1 MQKSNWEKQ
10 MDDALADIVS
20 INSALESN
28 RRMVQFKAMFRV
40 LELGLYDDKTI
51 SVLVQ
56 LSKRIEKDT
65 DQIMGSYMIGHFGM
79 ATLYEIG
86 CERSLTAFDII
97 YNKLDPDNRKLVDAL
112 IDAKALRQ
120 EQ

>member
-56 LSKRIEKDT
+56 RYRSNHGFIHDWSFRH
-65 DQIMGSYMIGHFGM
+65 GH
-79 ATLYEIG
+79 
-86 CERSLTAFDII
+86 
-97 YNKLDPDNRKLVDAL
+97 L
-112 IDAKALRQ
+112 IRNWL
-120 EQ
+120 